1 MPSSGRRLVQLV
13 VVFACLGLVATGIF
27 ATSRALSGDLAIPSA
42 SGVRSTIDQAEHPE
56 AYRTSSPT
64 TSSRSG
70 KLPSKKLDQA
80 QAVLD
85 RQSAAVASGNRSAF
99 LATIDPRA
107 KTYAKAAARTFDN
120 FVRMGVRDY
129 RLGKPVE
136 DLGAVT
142 PARRRVLGRTAW
154 VAEVDASYTLPVGD
168 RQPWRT
174 PLRMAF
180 VERGG
185 KTYVAADREGA
196 DATEAM
202 PLWMSGKVTVV
213 RGKRSLLIGSG
224 STARLE
230 RYAETIDRAVPR
242 VTKVWGDDW
251 AKHVVVIVPRTQA
264 EMERVVGVDARSQGA
279 VAAVTTSV
287 GRTNPAAASHIV
299 INPATFDR
307 VGSLGR
313 LVVLTHETT
322 HVAAHATV
330 SSIPVWLSEGFA
342 DYVGFHASGLPTGVV
357 AQEFLEEV
365 SDRGSPDTLPGSAQF
380 DPQAEELDA
389 AYEAAW
395 TACRYIAEE
404 WDEDTLVEFY
414 RAMDL
419 ATTKVGEE
427 AAYRKILEVTSAEFV
442 SGWRDYVEDESSGG

>member
-1 MPSSGRRLVQLV
+1 VPSSGRRFVQLIV
-13 VVFACLGLVATGIF
+13 VLACLGLVATGLF
-27 ATSRALSGDLAIPSA
+27 ATTRALSGSLTIPSA
-42 SGVRSTIDQAEHPE
+42 SGVRSVIDRTEHPE
-56 AYRTSSPT
+56 AYRTSEPT

-70 KLPSKKLDQA
+70 KVPSGKLDQA
-80 QAVLD
+80 RAVLD
-85 RQSAAVASGNRSAF
+85 RQAAAVSARNRASF

-107 KTYAKAAARTFDN
+107 KGYAKLAARTFDN
-120 FVRMGVRDY
+120 LVRLGVRDY
-129 RLGKPVE
+129 RLGRPVE
-136 DLGAVT
+136 DLGAIT
-142 PARRRVLGRTAW
+142 PARRRVLGPTAW
-154 VAEVDASYTLPVGD
+154 VAEVDATYTLPVGD

-174 PLRMAF
+174 PLRVAF

-185 KTYVAADREGA
+185 KTYVAADREGV
-196 DATEAM
+196 DASEAT
-202 PLWMSGKVTVV
+202 PLWMSGKVTVF
-213 RGKRSLLIGSG
+213 RGKHSLLIGSG

-230 RYAETIDRAVPR
+230 RYAGTIDRAVPR
-242 VTKVWGDDW
+242 VTKVWGDNW
-251 AKHVVVIVPRTQA
+251 AKHVVVVVPRTQA

-299 INPATFDR
+299 INPETFDR

-342 DYVGFHASGLPTGVV
+342 DYVGFSASGLPTGVI

-380 DPQAEELDA
+380 DPQADELDA

-395 TACRYIAEE
+395 TACRYIADE

-419 ATTKVGEE
+419 ATTRAEE
-427 AAYRKILEVTSAEFV
+427 ESAYRKVLDVTSAEFV
-442 SGWRDYVEDESSGG
+442 SGWREFVEDES